1 MAGTWGNML
10 RLSIFGESHGRGI
23 GVVIDGLPA
32 GEEIDIAK
40 VEQQMKRRAPGQ
52 SAITT
57 SRSEA
62 DSVEILSGFY
72 KGKTTGSPIGSVI
85 FNKDA
90 RSQDY
95 DSKLRPG
102 HADLTAL
109 LKYGGHADMRGGGHF
124 SGRITAPLV
133 FAGAIARQVLARRG
147 VEVFGRIKEIAGIED
162 GRCESSEDF
171 FQVSQKKFHVID
183 DSAGESMQR
192 AILAAKEDGDS
203 VGGVVEIAA
212 FGAPAGLGEP
222 FFRSVESEIARLLF
236 SVPAVKGVEFGGGFP
251 LSKLRG
257 SQSNDAIILKDGKI
271 QTRTNNAGGIQGGIT
286 NGMPIVVRAAI
297 KPTSTIAIEQ
307 DSLDGKTLEP
317 VKIASG
323 GRHDPC
329 IVTRALPVIESV
341 VVLCL
346 LDLLM
351 EQRGRGI

>member
-32 GEEIDIAK
+32 GEEIDLSA
-40 VEQQMKRRAPGQ
+40 VEAQMKRRAPGQ
-52 SAITT
+52 SALTT
-57 SRSEA
+57 PRTEA
-62 DSVEILSGFY
+62 DSVEILSGFHN
-72 KGKTTGSPIGSVI
+72 GKATGSPIGAVI

-147 VEVFGRIKEIAGIED
+147 LDIFGRIKEIAGIED
-162 GRCESSEDF
+162 GLCKSREDF
-171 FQVSQKKFHVID
+171 LRILEKSFAVAD
-183 DSAGESMQR
+183 DAAGERMQS

-222 FFRSVESEIARLLF
+222 FFRSVESEIARFLF

-251 LSKLRG
+251 LSRLRG
-257 SQSNDAIILKDGKI
+257 SQSNDAIIFKDGKI
-271 QTRTNNAGGIQGGIT
+271 QTLTNNAGGIQGGIT
-286 NGMPIVVRAAI
+286 NGMPIILRAAI

-307 DSLDGKTLEP
+307 DTLDGKTLEP
-317 VKIASG
+317 VKITSG

-341 VVLCL
+341 VALCL

-351 EQRGRGI
+351 EQRGRSI

>member
-32 GEEIDIAK
+32 GEEIDLLA
-40 VEQQMKRRAPGQ
+40 VEEQMKRRAPGQ

-57 SRSEA
+57 SRKEA
-62 DSVEILSGFY
+62 DSVEILSGVHM
-72 KGKTTGSPIGSVI
+72 GKATGSPIGAVI

-90 RSQDY
+90 RSRDY

-109 LKYGGHADMRGGGHF
+109 LKYSGHADMRGGGHF

-147 VEVFGRIKEIAGIED
+147 VEIFGRIKEIAGIED
-162 GRCESSEDF
+162 GKCGSRKDF
-171 FQVSQKKFHVID
+171 LQAAQKSFNVVD
-183 DSAGESMQR
+183 DCAGEKMQR
-192 AILAAKEDGDS
+192 AIIAAKEDGDS
-203 VGGVVEIAA
+203 VGGVVEICA

-251 LSKLRG
+251 LSRLRG
-257 SQSNDAIILKDGKI
+257 SQSNDAIVLNDGKI

-286 NGMPIVVRAAI
+286 NGMPIIVRAAI
-297 KPTSTIAIEQ
+297 KPTSTIAIPQ
-307 DSLDGKTLEP
+307 DTLDGKTLEP

-329 IVTRALPVIESV
+329 IVTRALPVTESV
-341 VVLCL
+341 VALCL

-351 EQRGRGI
+351 EHRGRGI